1 MTTKFYGLTGGI
13 GAGKSTVAKV
23 FADLGVPTLDLD
35 KVGRTLLNDVHIQQ
49 QLVQA
54 FGAPIIQDGNISRD
68 ALRSIAFQSK
78 ANTLALNNIMHPAI
92 RDAEMT
98 WRNKQT
104 APSAIIEASVLIESG
119 GVERMDGLIVVL
131 ADKDIRRQRVLK
143 RPNFNAETFDNI
155 VKQQTTDD
163 IRKEFADMIIENN
176 KDLSHLQE
184 QVYHLYNRLTQHH

>member
-1 MTTKFYGLTGGI
+1 MTTDFYGLTGGI
-13 GAGKSTVAKV
+13 GAGKSTVAKM
-23 FADLGVPTLDLD
+23 FADLGVPSLDLD
-35 KVGRTLLNDVHIQQ
+35 KVGRELLDEKNIQQ

-54 FGAPIIQDGNISRD
+54 FGSSIMQDNAINRET
-68 ALRSIAFQSK
+68 LRTIAFQSK
-78 ANTLALNNIMHPAI
+78 TNTLALNNIMHPAI

-104 APSAIIEASVLIESG
+104 TPLAIIEASVLIESG
-119 GVERMDGLIVVL
+119 GVQRMHGLIVVF
-131 ADKDIRRQRVLK
+131 ADEDIRKQRVLK

-163 IRKEFADMIIENN
+163 IRKGLADMVIENN